1 MSLFQLIMKMNKTT
15 LTFVN
20 NCIRL

>member
-1 MSLFQLIMKMNKTT
+1 MNKTT

-20 NCIRL
+20 NCSRL